1 VAGGGLV
8 VTELVYL
15 NGSLVS
21 RDDARIAVLD
31 YGFLYGFGLFE
42 TMRAYG
48 GHVFRLDRH
57 LQRLARSAENL
68 GIAVESAVL
77 ERAVM
82 ETIRA
87 NGLGDARIRLT
98 VSIGEGGVVPDPTTC
113 GEPTVLVVAGNFQ
126 PFSEEVYQKG
136 FGVVVSSIRRNSRS
150 PLSGMKTLNFL
161 ESMLA
166 RQEARTAGADEA
178 LLLNEKG
185 LLAEASMSNV
195 FLVSE
200 GSLRTPGLESGVL
213 PGVTREAVIE
223 LAGKGGIDIIEGDI
237 APEELLHA
245 EEAFLTNSVMEVMP
259 LTGVEGNPVGDG
271 RPGPVTLK
279 MMAGYGEMV
288 RGELSV

>member
-1 VAGGGLV
+1 M
-8 VTELVYL
+8 TELAYL

-21 RDDARIAVLD
+21 RGDARIAVLD

-57 LQRLARSAENL
+57 LKRLARSGENL
-68 GIAVESAVL
+68 GIAVESAAL
-77 ERAVM
+77 ERAVT

-126 PFSEEVYQKG
+126 PFSEEVYQRG
-136 FGVVVSSIRRNSRS
+136 FSAVVSSIRRNSRS

-185 LLAEASMSNV
+185 FLAEASMSNV

-213 PGVTREAVIE
+213 PGVTRETVTE
-223 LAGKGGIDIIEGDI
+223 LAGKRGIDSIEGDT
-237 APEELLHA
+237 ALEELLHA

-259 LTGVEGNPVGDG
+259 LTGVEGNPVGNG
-271 RPGPVTLK
+271 RPGPVTQKL
-279 MMAGYGEMV
+279 MAGYSEMV
-288 RGELSV
+288 ERELTR

>member
-1 VAGGGLV
+1 MI
-8 VTELVYL
+8 VTELAYL

-21 RDDARIAVLD
+21 RGDARIAVLD

-57 LQRLARSAENL
+57 LKRLARSGENL
-68 GIAVESAVL
+68 GIAVESAAL
-77 ERAVM
+77 ERAVT

-126 PFSEEVYQKG
+126 PFSEEVYQRG
-136 FGVVVSSIRRNSRS
+136 FSAVVSSIRRNSRS

-185 LLAEASMSNV
+185 FLAEASMSNV

-213 PGVTREAVIE
+213 PGVTRETVTE
-223 LAGKGGIDIIEGDI
+223 LAGKRGIDSIEGDI
-237 APEELLHA
+237 ALEELLHA

-259 LTGVEGNPVGDG
+259 LTGVEGNPVGNG
-271 RPGPVTLK
+271 RPGPVTQKL
-279 MMAGYGEMV
+279 MAGYSEMV
-288 RGELSV
+288 ERELTR

>member
-1 VAGGGLV
+1 M
-8 VTELVYL
+8 TELAYL

-21 RDDARIAVLD
+21 RGDARIAVLD

-57 LQRLARSAENL
+57 LKRLARSGENL
-68 GIAVESAVL
+68 GIAVESAAL
-77 ERAVM
+77 ERAVT

-126 PFSEEVYQKG
+126 PFSEEVYQRG
-136 FGVVVSSIRRNSRS
+136 FSAVVSSIRRNSRS

-185 LLAEASMSNV
+185 FLAEASMSNV

-213 PGVTREAVIE
+213 PGVTRETVTE
-223 LAGKGGIDIIEGDI
+223 LAGKRGIDSIEGDI
-237 APEELLHA
+237 ALEELLHA

-259 LTGVEGNPVGDG
+259 LTGVEGNPVGNG
-271 RPGPVTLK
+271 RPGPVTQKL
-279 MMAGYGEMV
+279 MAGYSEMV
-288 RGELSV
+288 ERELTR

>member
-1 VAGGGLV
+1 MA
-8 VTELVYL
+8 ELVYL

-57 LQRLARSAENL
+57 LDRLLNSAERL
-68 GIAVESAVL
+68 GITVEGEVLESAVT
-77 ERAVM
+77 

-87 NGLGDARIRLT
+87 NGLSNARIRLT
-98 VSIGEGGVVPDPTTC
+98 VSIGEGGAVPDPTTC
-113 GEPTVLVVAGNFQ
+113 GEPTVLVVAGNYRS
-126 PFSEEVYQKG
+126 FSEEVYRKG
-136 FGVVVSSIRRNSRS
+136 FSAVVSSSRRNSQS

-195 FLVSE
+195 FLVSK

-223 LAGKGGIDIIEGDI
+223 LAGGLGMDVVECDMTTDDLTV
-237 APEELLHA
+237 AD
-245 EEAFLTNSVMEVMP
+245 EAFLTNSVMEIMP
-259 LTGVEGNPVGDG
+259 LTGVEGRPVGDG
-271 RPGPVTLK
+271 KPGPVTLK
-279 MMAGYGEMV
+279 LMAGYGEMV

>member
-1 VAGGGLV
+1 M
-8 VTELVYL
+8 TELVYL
-15 NGSLVS
+15 NGSLVA

-57 LQRLARSAENL
+57 IDRLLRSAERL
-68 GIAVESAVL
+68 GIVVEGEALESAVT
-77 ERAVM
+77 

-87 NGLGDARIRLT
+87 NGLGDTRIRLT
-98 VSIGEGGVVPDPTTC
+98 VSIGEGGVAPDPTTC
-113 GEPTVLVVAGNFQ
+113 GEPTVLVVAGNYQ

-136 FGVVVSSIRRNSRS
+136 FSAVVSSIRRNSQS

-166 RQEARTAGADEA
+166 RQEARSAGADEA

-185 LLAEASMSNV
+185 LLTEVSMSNV
-195 FLVSE
+195 FLVSD
-200 GSLRTPGLESGVL
+200 GSLRTPGMESGVL
-213 PGVTREAVIE
+213 PGITREAVLE
-223 LAGKGGIDIIEGDI
+223 LAGGLGMDVVECDITMGDLI
-237 APEELLHA
+237 GADEV
-245 EEAFLTNSVMEVMP
+245 FLTNSVMEIMP
-259 LTGVEGNPVGDG
+259 LTGVEGKPVGNG
-271 RPGPVTLK
+271 KPGPVTQKL
-279 MMAGYGEMV
+279 MAGYGEMV

>member
-1 VAGGGLV
+1 M
-8 VTELVYL
+8 TELVYL
-15 NGSLVS
+15 NGSLVA

-57 LQRLARSAENL
+57 LDRLLRSAERL
-68 GIAVESAVL
+68 GIVVEGEAL
-77 ERAVM
+77 ERAVT

-87 NGLGDARIRLT
+87 NGLSDARIRLT
-98 VSIGEGGVVPDPTTC
+98 VSIGEGRVVPDPTTC
-113 GEPTVLVVAGNFQ
+113 GEPIVLGVAGNYQ

-136 FGVVVSSIRRNSRS
+136 FSAVISSIHRNSQS

-185 LLAEASMSNV
+185 LLTEASMSNV
-195 FLVSE
+195 FLVGN
-200 GSLRTPGLESGVL
+200 GSLKTPGLESGVL
-213 PGVTREAVIE
+213 PGVTREVVLE
-223 LAGKGGIDIIEGDI
+223 LVGGLGMDVVECDITMADLMG
-237 APEELLHA
+237 A
-245 EEAFLTNSVMEVMP
+245 EEVFLTNSVMELMP
-259 LTGVEGNPVGDG
+259 LTGVEGKPVGSG
-271 RPGPVTLK
+271 KPGPVTQKL
-279 MMAGYGEMV
+279 MTGYREMV
-288 RGELSV
+288 RREVGD

>member
-1 VAGGGLV
+1 MI
-8 VTELVYL
+8 VTELAYL

-21 RDDARIAVLD
+21 RGDARIAVLD

-57 LQRLARSAENL
+57 LKRLACSGENL
-68 GIAVESAVL
+68 GIAVESAAL
-77 ERAVM
+77 ERAVT

-126 PFSEEVYQKG
+126 PFSEEVYQRG
-136 FGVVVSSIRRNSRS
+136 FSAVVSSIRRNSRS

-213 PGVTREAVIE
+213 PGVTRETVTE
-223 LAGKGGIDIIEGDI
+223 LAGKRGIDSIEGDT
-237 APEELLHA
+237 ALEELLHA

-259 LTGVEGNPVGDG
+259 LTGVEGNPVGNG
-271 RPGPVTLK
+271 RPGPVTQKL
-279 MMAGYGEMV
+279 MAGYSEMV
-288 RGELSV
+288 ERELTR

>member
-1 VAGGGLV
+1 M
-8 VTELVYL
+8 TELAYL

-21 RDDARIAVLD
+21 RGDARIAVLD

-57 LQRLARSAENL
+57 LKRLARSGENL
-68 GIAVESAVL
+68 GIAVESAAL
-77 ERAVM
+77 ERAVT

-126 PFSEEVYQKG
+126 PFSEEVYQRG
-136 FGVVVSSIRRNSRS
+136 FSAVVSSIRRNSRS

-213 PGVTREAVIE
+213 PGVTRETVTE
-223 LAGKGGIDIIEGDI
+223 LAGKRGIDSIEGDT
-237 APEELLHA
+237 ALEELLHA

-259 LTGVEGNPVGDG
+259 LTGVEGNPVGNG
-271 RPGPVTLK
+271 RPGPVTQKL
-279 MMAGYGEMV
+279 MAGYSEMV
-288 RGELSV
+288 ERELTR

>member
-1 VAGGGLV
+1 M
-8 VTELVYL
+8 TELVYL

-21 RDDARIAVLD
+21 RDDACIAVLD

-57 LQRLARSAENL
+57 LKRLARSGENL

-98 VSIGEGGVVPDPTTC
+98 VSIGEGRVVPDPTTC

-136 FGVVVSSIRRNSRS
+136 FSAVVSSIQRNSWS

-166 RQEARTAGADEA
+166 RREARTAGADEA

-223 LAGKGGIDIIEGDI
+223 LAGGLGIDAVECDITMGD
-237 APEELLHA
+237 LMGA
-245 EEAFLTNSVMEVMP
+245 EEVFLTNSVMEIMP
-259 LTGVEGNPVGDG
+259 LTTVEGNPVGDG
-271 RPGPVTLK
+271 KPGPVTQKL
-279 MMAGYGEMV
+279 MAGYGEMV
-288 RGELSV
+288 RRELST

>member
-1 VAGGGLV
+1 MI
-8 VTELVYL
+8 VTELAYL

-21 RDDARIAVLD
+21 RGDARIAVLD

-57 LQRLARSAENL
+57 LKRLARSGENL
-68 GIAVESAVL
+68 GIAVESAAL
-77 ERAVM
+77 ERAVT

-126 PFSEEVYQKG
+126 PFSEEVYQRG
-136 FGVVVSSIRRNSRS
+136 FSAVVSSIRRNSRS

-185 LLAEASMSNV
+185 FLAEASMSNV

-213 PGVTREAVIE
+213 PGVTRETVTE
-223 LAGKGGIDIIEGDI
+223 LAGKRGIDSIEGDT
-237 APEELLHA
+237 ALEELLHA

-259 LTGVEGNPVGDG
+259 LTGVEGNPVGNG
-271 RPGPVTLK
+271 RPGPVTQKL
-279 MMAGYGEMV
+279 MAGYSEMV
-288 RGELSV
+288 ERELTR